1 MTTRPLRSLLGL
13 PRAAAPIHGHEV
25 VAVELPG
32 LGTVRLARRLQPEAG
47 RAPAS
52 VEPERVGAMRA
63 HLGAGDV
70 ALVIGSAG
78 GGEALE
84 LGLAVGPAGAVV
96 VLEADRA
103 LFPVLAANAALN
115 RDWLRLHPHLVAV
128 ARAGALAPPFGIEA
142 LPLEAFLAARHAEL
156 LGRLRWVSFRFGAHG
171 PSLLEA
177 LRPLLAARR
186 PLLRVAVGRSARRP
200 QRQALLSALGELGY
214 RVEWFGGD
222 GGPGAAPPTE
232 ASALR
237 RPRLD
242 LLAVP

>member
-1 MTTRPLRSLLGL
+1 
-13 PRAAAPIHGHEV
+13 V
-25 VAVELPG
+25 
-32 LGTVRLARRLQPEAG
+32 
-47 RAPAS
+47 S

-63 HLGAGDV
+63 HLAAGDV

-115 RDWLRLHPHLVAV
+115 RDRLRLHPHLVAV
-128 ARAGALAPPFGIEA
+128 ARADAPAPPFGIEA
-142 LPLEAFLAARHAEL
+142 LPLEAFLAARHAAL

-214 RVEWFGGD
+214 SVGWFGGD
-222 GGPGAAPPTE
+222 GVADTEPPTA

>member
-1 MTTRPLRSLLGL
+1 
-13 PRAAAPIHGHEV
+13 
-25 VAVELPG
+25 
-32 LGTVRLARRLQPEAG
+32 
-47 RAPAS
+47 
-52 VEPERVGAMRA
+52 MRA

-84 LGLAVGPAGAVV
+84 LGLAVGPTGAVV

-115 RDWLRLHPHLVAV
+115 RDRLRLHPHLVAV
-128 ARAGALAPPFGIEA
+128 ARTGALAPPFGIEA
-142 LPLEAFLAARHAEL
+142 LPLETFLAARHAEL
-156 LGRLRWVSFRFGAHG
+156 LGRLRWISFRFGAHG

-222 GGPGAAPPTE
+222 GGPGAEPPTE

>member
-47 RAPAS
+47 QAPAS
-52 VEPERVGAMRA
+52 VEPGRVGAMRA

-115 RDWLRLHPHLVAV
+115 RDRLRLLPHLVAV

-156 LGRLRWVSFRFGAHG
+156 VGRLRWVSFRFGAHG

-200 QRQALLSALGELGY
+200 QRQALLSALVELGY

-222 GGPGAAPPTE
+222 GGPGAEPPTE

>member
-1 MTTRPLRSLLGL
+1 MTPHPLRSLFGL
-13 PRAAAPIHGHEV
+13 PPPTSPVHGHEV

-32 LGTVRLARRLQPEAG
+32 LGAVRLARRLQPDAG

-115 RDWLRLHPHLVAV
+115 RDRLRLHPHLVAV
-128 ARAGALAPPFGIEA
+128 ARADAPAPPFGIEA
-142 LPLEAFLAARHAEL
+142 RPLEAFLAARHAEL

-177 LRPLLAARR
+177 LKPLLAARR
-186 PLLRVAVGRSARRP
+186 PLLRIAVGRTARRP
-200 QRQALLSALGELGY
+200 QRQALLSVLGELGY

-222 GGPGAAPPTE
+222 GGPDAEPPTA
-232 ASALR
+232 ASAMR
-237 RPRLD
+237 RRALD